1 MFTKKSNLNLAQLP
15 VVKTALGKTVNPYDN
30 STQCTEPFCNREK
43 LFRCDT
49 ELSMVVIFY
58 NTELSLVTNIEY

>member
-1 MFTKKSNLNLAQLP
+1 MNKKAQYFRGCMFTKKSNLNLAQLP

-43 LFRCDT
+43 LFR
-49 ELSMVVIFY
+49 
-58 NTELSLVTNIEY
+58 